1 MTNPLILSATLAVIS
16 QVLLATESTSEQTP
30 VVLATGNPGTWAY
43 TEITDANIA
52 GAVRALPSIVTRA
65 MNKTG
70 VPGIAVAVVR
80 ADEVLMARGFG
91 VREVGK
97 PQQID
102 ADTVFQ
108 LASLSKAVG
117 ATVISRAVSKQW
129 VSWADPVIS
138 YLPWFKIGDDYVT
151 QNVTIADLYSHR
163 SGLPDHGGDMLED
176 LGYNREQILQRL
188 AKLPSG
194 PFRVQYAYTN
204 FGLTAAAEAVA
215 TAIGKS
221 WEQLSADLLY
231 QPAGMNSTS
240 STYSDYL
247 AAPNRAITHQSEA
260 GVWFPGPPRDPQPES
275 PAGGVSASVN
285 DMARWLRLQ
294 LGNGTLDGE
303 ELIKADVLQMM
314 RQPQSTSNRSIIPD
328 ARTSFY
334 GFGLGSGVDGVGH
347 VTWSHSGAFLL
358 GAATSMV
365 LLPGGDVAIVVLTNG
380 EPHGIPE
387 AIAATFVDI
396 VETGKE
402 RRDWLSAFAGLFN
415 GFYFNPSV
423 LADKEHPLN
432 PQPAQPLVDYVGVY
446 QNAYFGPAEISVVNG
461 KLEMA
466 LGPAPLRFLLTHWD
480 GDAFSYLPTGENAV
494 GISAVTFDP
503 DKQIVTVEHLD
514 EFKLGTFAK

>member
-1 MTNPLILSATLAVIS
+1 VRTTSSLILTAILVAMSQAV
-16 QVLLATESTSEQTP
+16 LAT
-30 VVLATGNPGTWAY
+30 VLATGNPGTWTY
-43 TEITDANIA
+43 TEITDENIT
-52 GAVRALPSIVTRA
+52 GAVRALPGIVERA
-65 MNKTG
+65 MEKTG

-117 ATVISRAVSKQW
+117 ATVVSRAVSKEL
-129 VSWADPVIS
+129 VSWTDPVVS

-151 QNVTIADLYSHR
+151 RNVTIADLYSHR

-176 LGYNREQILQRL
+176 LGFNREQILQRL
-188 AKLPSG
+188 VELPSG
-194 PFRVQYAYTN
+194 PFRVQYAYSN
-204 FGLTAAAEAVA
+204 FGLTAGGESVA
-215 TAIGKS
+215 MATGKS

-240 STYSDYL
+240 SKYNDYL
-247 AAPNRAITHQSEA
+247 AAPNRAITHQSED
-260 GVWFPGPPRDPQPES
+260 GVWFPGPPRNPQPES
-275 PAGGVSASVN
+275 PAGGVSSSVN
-285 DMARWLRLQ
+285 DMARWLRLH

-303 ELIKADVLQMM
+303 KLIKADVLQMM
-314 RQPQSTSNRSIIPD
+314 RQPQSISNRSAIAD
-328 ARTSFY
+328 ARSSFY
-334 GFGLGSGVDGVGH
+334 GYGIGTGVDGVGH

-358 GAATSMV
+358 GAATSITF
-365 LLPGGDVAIVVLTNG
+365 LPGGDVAIVVLTNG
-380 EPHGIPE
+380 EPRGIPE
-387 AIAATFVDI
+387 AIAASFVDI

-402 RRDWLSAFAGLFN
+402 RRDWLPAYAGQFAG
-415 GFYFNPSV
+415 FYVNHSI
-423 LADKEHPLN
+423 LADKERPQNLRPARPL
-432 PQPAQPLVDYVGVY
+432 ADYAGAY
-446 QNAYFGPAEISVVNG
+446 QNNYFGPAAIAVVNG

-466 LGPAPLRFLLTHWD
+466 LGPAPRRFLLTHWD
-480 GDAFSYLPTGENAV
+480 GDVFSYLPTGENAV

-503 DKQIVTVEHLD
+503 GSQMVTVEHLD